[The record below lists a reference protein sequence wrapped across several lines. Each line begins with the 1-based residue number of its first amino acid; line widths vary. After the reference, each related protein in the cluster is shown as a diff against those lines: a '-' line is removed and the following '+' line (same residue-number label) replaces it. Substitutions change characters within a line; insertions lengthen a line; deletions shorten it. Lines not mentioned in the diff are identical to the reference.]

1 MRLVRHD
8 AKDEQDLKRSLAMDM
23 QTPRSESDIMH
34 VPEHDAT
41 TSGIKT
47 TTEVRQGVTG
57 HGVRYV
63 LVISLALSI
72 VALFLAWTY
81 LT

>member
-1 MRLVRHD
+1 
-8 AKDEQDLKRSLAMDM
+8 MDM
-23 QTPRSESDIMH
+23 QTPRNESDLME
-34 VPEHDAT
+34 VPEHDPT

-47 TTEVRQGVTG
+47 TNEVRQGVTG

-63 LVISLALSI
+63 LGISLALSI